1 LKISDGNTFGGSNPH
16 SPPGGFMRKLYSNK
30 MEKMLDKQEEEIII
44 TNPNEPIKTFFRKLI
59 YRYTVLKHNIV
70 IFFKKPI

>member
-1 LKISDGNTFGGSNPH
+1 
-16 SPPGGFMRKLYSNK
+16 MRKLYSNK